1 MKEWELKILKLFLEG
16 CIGQILGKN
25 KKILL
30 YDKFYVYTTISIY
43 LSVNLSTYLYFFCL
57 YALGA
62 ILSFKKSAN
71 YLKQLPY

>member
-16 CIGQILGKN
+16 CIGQILGKK

-43 LSVNLSTYLYFFCL
+43 LSVNLSTYLYFFCV